1 MSVLFG
7 WVLPY
12 IVLIVFLGGMIHRM
26 LVWAHVPVPFKLTV
40 FPSPDTTGGAIAD
53 LAKEAVGFRSLWRGK
68 KGLWF
73 MSWLFHISLAFILIG
88 HFFGIALLGHQFTVF
103 GASVQESEHL
113 SVLFGTYAGVALLL
127 GLLMLTIRRIGS
139 SKLRFI
145 SSFADYLVLVLLL
158 GIVSSGMYMR
168 AFAEIPYGVVR
179 EYLVS
184 LITLQPIMPP
194 EHLAFMFHFTMVQ
207 LLLLYFPS
215 SKLMHSCG
223 IFFSRWLIT
232 RPHERQVIFVERASS
247 DSLRGERYQAH
258 EPIRY
263 TDGKAS

>member
-26 LVWAHVPVPFKLTV
+26 LVWAHIPVPFKLTV
-40 FPSPDTTGGAIAD
+40 FPSPDTTGGAVAD
-53 LAKEAVGFRSLWRGK
+53 LAKEAIGFRSLWRGK

-73 MSWLFHISLAFILIG
+73 MSWLFHISLAFIIIG
-88 HFFGIALLGHQFTVF
+88 HFFGIGLLGQQFTIF
-103 GASVQESEHL
+103 GVSTEQSEHL
-113 SVLFGTYAGVALLL
+113 SVLMGTYAGVALVL
-127 GLLMLTIRRIGS
+127 GLLMLTIRRIS
-139 SKLRFI
+139 SPTVRFI
-145 SSFADYLVLVLLL
+145 SNFADYLVLLLL
-158 GIVSSGMYMR
+158 IGIAGSGMYMR
-168 AFAEIPYGVVR
+168 WFAEIPYSVVQ

-184 LITLQPIMPP
+184 LLTLHPIAPP
-194 EHLAFMFHFTMVQ
+194 NHPAFMFHFTLVE

-232 RPHERQVIFVERASS
+232 RPHERQVI
-247 DSLRGERYQAH
+247 L
-258 EPIRY
+258 
-263 TDGKAS
+263 K

>member
-12 IVLIVFLGGMIHRM
+12 IVLIVFIGGMIHRM

-40 FPSPDTTGGAIAD
+40 FPSPDTTGGAVAD
-53 LAKEAVGFRSLWRGK
+53 LAKEAIGFRSLWRGK

-73 MSWLFHISLAFILIG
+73 MSWLFHISLAFIIIG
-88 HFFGIALLGHQFTVF
+88 HFFGIALLGEQFTVF
-103 GASVQESEHL
+103 GVSAEQSAHL
-113 SVLFGTYAGVALLL
+113 SALVGSYAGFALIL
-127 GLLMLTIRRIGS
+127 GLLMLTLRRMS
-139 SKLRFI
+139 SPTVRFI
-145 SSFADYLVLVLLL
+145 SSVADYLVLILLI
-158 GIVSSGMYMR
+158 GIAGSGMYMR

-179 EYLVS
+179 DYLAG
-184 LITLQPIMPP
+184 LLTLHPIAPP
-194 EHLAFMFHFTMVQ
+194 NHPAFLFHFTMVE

-232 RPHERQVIFVERASS
+232 RPHERQVI
-247 DSLRGERYQAH
+247 L
-258 EPIRY
+258 
-263 TDGKAS
+263 K